1 MLYKDYLK
9 LQNNKK
15 ESSGNSTQTVSYGSQ
30 YGYGTT
36 GQNNGSTPQ
45 GVYGNYLNNG
55 QVNVGAY
62 GNYSTPVS
70 YSGFLDSY
78 VTPTGGSKITQPS
91 YGGNPVSPNYVGAG
105 YTANGGKS
113 ITFTPTSG
121 AVKYADY
128 ANGNAN
134 VMNTGGNNAAGG
146 NSGVGN
152 TGAVAT
158 PTADAPAATES
169 GTTAVRTDG
178 TTRTDGIYG
187 EYIRDRDRAITDA
200 QNSYTAQMGRYGVNA
215 EQLNDSGLAGSGY
228 AAYLESKAYSDMRDE
243 VQTANATYATNV
255 RTADAKINESFA
267 NDLISVNNGT
277 YTETDIDALAA
288 KNGYSA
294 EQITELKNAAATYTQ
309 NAQQSEFYKLSSS
322 ADAGT
327 LTVNEILSGVT
338 AKSISEDHATQ
349 LVSRLG
355 SNIFRDGESN
365 LLDYDNAKINYN
377 NIINS
382 PNVPDTVKTEL
393 ENQFDAVYGFT
404 SLSSAKIRG
413 DGKNIENDLTS
424 TAFGIAYNNNM
435 FVTYNGTEYKIEEGG
450 EVDLGTNEDLANVI
464 KEKGVTKG
472 LFAFGGKIYYKHK
485 FGDGSTKVYVI
496 QNRGNKATG
505 DATKLFEDMFLSK
518 KSSNSNS
525 RK

>member
-1 MLYKDYLK
+1 MTYKEYLN
-9 LQNNKK
+9 QQNKK
-15 ESSGNSTQTVSYGSQ
+15 VSSGGAPTVSYGAQ
-30 YGYGTT
+30 YGTAAQNYGAT
-36 GQNNGSTPQ
+36 SQ

-55 QVNVGAY
+55 QVNATAI
-62 GNYSTPVS
+62 GNYATPVS
-70 YSGFLDSY
+70 YSGVLDTY
-78 VTPTGGSKITQPS
+78 ATPSGGGRITQPS
-91 YGGNPVSPNYVGAG
+91 YTGNVVSPNYVGAG
-105 YTANGGKS
+105 YTANGGNNIS
-113 ITFTPTSG
+113 FTPTSG

-128 ANGNAN
+128 ANGNAK

-146 NSGVGN
+146 NSAAGN

-158 PTADAPAATES
+158 PNADAPTATES
-169 GTTAVRTDG
+169 GATAVRTDG

-187 EYIRDRDRAITDA
+187 EYIRDRDRAIVDA
-200 QNSYTAQMGRYGVNA
+200 QNSYKAQTGRYGVNA
-215 EQLNDSGLAGSGY
+215 EQLNNSGLAGSGY
-228 AAYLESKAYSDMRDE
+228 AAYLESKAYTDMRDE
-243 VQTANATYATNV
+243 VQAANATYATNV

-294 EQITELKNAAATYTQ
+294 DQIAELKNAAATYTQ
-309 NAQQSEFYKLSSS
+309 TAQQSEFYKLSSS

-355 SNIFRDGESN
+355 SNVFRDGESN

-382 PNVPDTVKTEL
+382 PNVPEKVKTEL
-393 ENQFDAVYGFT
+393 ETQFNEVYGFT
-404 SLSSAKIRG
+404 SLRTAKIRG

-424 TAFGIAYNNNM
+424 TAFGIAYNNDM
-435 FVTYNGTEYKIEEGG
+435 FVTYNGTKYKIEEGG
-450 EVDLGTNEDLANVI
+450 EVDLGTNKDLAEVI
-464 KEKGVTKG
+464 EKEEVTAG
-472 LFAFGGKIYYKHK
+472 LFAFKGKIYYKHK

-525 RK
+525 RKSGR